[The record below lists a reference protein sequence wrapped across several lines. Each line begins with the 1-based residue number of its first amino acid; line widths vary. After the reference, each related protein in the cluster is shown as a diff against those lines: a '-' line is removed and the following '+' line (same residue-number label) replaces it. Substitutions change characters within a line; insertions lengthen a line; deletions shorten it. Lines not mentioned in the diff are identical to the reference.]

1 MADPKGDARHV
12 ACKAASGSA
21 EIAPAV
27 IVGGGR
33 IGNALQKMGS
43 GGRSVGEAHRLASMN
58 ARFVETKGRWTTTKR
73 TWNRKTCP
81 AKADGGKE
89 TRETRRKDPVMETT
103 PVDAPTNDDVKNE
116 AKSKT
121 TTYERTSMFP
131 DLLRTKGRVGGAT
144 KGCGL
149 VWFRADLRLHDH
161 AALQAATKACRSVAC
176 VFCFDPRE
184 YEASQSPGCD
194 RNGPYRTTF
203 LLQCV
208 QDLRETMRKRGGEL
222 HVRIGKPEQV
232 LPEMARKL
240 GAKKVYTHGEATV
253 EDMRVEQA
261 VKKALGNAGVKLETH
276 WASTLYHIDDL
287 PFQLQSMPSTYA
299 SFREQVHKL
308 PVREPIKEPKRMPKV
323 PRNLEPGEIPTLQQL
338 GIKKQAR
345 VGTSGTSTVGEKLVG
360 GETEAMKRLSLFL
373 QELVMGSTQH
383 LRTKIGKGN
392 NFSSNISP
400 WLAMGCLSPRQMY
413 ADIKKKEKKK
423 SAGDAQ
429 ARQAL
434 DWVVFELLWR
444 DFFRFITKKYGHQDE
459 NASPAIAAAN
469 A

>member
-1 MADPKGDARHV
+1 MKGTRD
-12 ACKAASGSA
+12 
-21 EIAPAV
+21 
-27 IVGGGR
+27 GR
-33 IGNALQKMGS
+33 VSEK
-43 GGRSVGEAHRLASMN
+43 AHRLASMN
-58 ARFVETKGRWTTTKR
+58 ARRVEAKGTWSTTKR
-73 TWNRKTCP
+73 PWNRKRWPT
-81 AKADGGKE
+81 KKEGGME
-89 TRETRRKDPVMETT
+89 ARETWRKDPVMENTA
-103 PVDAPTNDDVKNE
+103 VDAPTNDDVKNE
-116 AKSKT
+116 TKPKRT
-121 TTYERTSMFP
+121 TRERTSMFP
-131 DLLRTKGRVGGAT
+131 DLLRTKGSVGGAT
-144 KGCGL
+144 KGTGL

-184 YEASQSPGCD
+184 YEASQSSGCD

-208 QDLRETMRKRGGEL
+208 QDLRQTMRKRGGEL
-222 HVRIGKPEQV
+222 HVRIGKPEQI

-299 SFREQVHKL
+299 SFREQVHKIS
-308 PVREPIKEPKRMPKV
+308 VREPIKEPKRMPKV
-323 PRNLEPGEIPTLQQL
+323 PGKLEPGEIPTLQQL

-345 VGTSGTSTVGEKLVG
+345 VGTSGTGAVGEKLVG
-360 GETEAMKRLSLFL
+360 GETEAMKRLGLFL
-373 QELVMGSTQH
+373 QELVMGSTEH
-383 LRTKIGKGN
+383 VGRKIGKGN

-413 ADIKKKEKKK
+413 ANIKRQEKKK

-429 ARQAL
+429 VRQAL

-459 NASPAIAAAN
+459 NASPVIAAAN